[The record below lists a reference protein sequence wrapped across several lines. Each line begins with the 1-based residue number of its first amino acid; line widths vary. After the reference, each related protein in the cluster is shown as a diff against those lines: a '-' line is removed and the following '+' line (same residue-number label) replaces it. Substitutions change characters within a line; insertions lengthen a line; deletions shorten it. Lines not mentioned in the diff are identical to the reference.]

1 FGTNWFASASLPHGR
16 FGQRKF
22 KAKSSRFKIKYGP
35 TQNSKLKTICRC
47 GSAEMA
53 LAGGILGRVDDMI
66 IIRGVNIYPGAVEEI
81 LRSFS
86 EISQFRIQVAQGQ
99 SLAELKVKI
108 ETKTK
113 SAAAI
118 ALVRRVEKS
127 FRLAFNLRIP
137 VVPVL
142 PGTLPR
148 FEMKSQH
155 WTHK

>member
-1 FGTNWFASASLPHGR
+1 
-16 FGQRKF
+16 
-22 KAKSSRFKIKYGP
+22 

-47 GSAEMA
+47 GSSEMA

-66 IIRGVNIYPGAVEEI
+66 IIRGVNIYPGAVEKI

-86 EISQFRIQVAQGQ
+86 EISQFQIQVAQGQ

-108 ETKTK
+108 ETKKK

-142 PGTLPR
+142 PGTLPC
-148 FEMKSQH
+148 FEMKAQH
-155 WTHK
+155 WARK